1 MWSAFDSVFDEWSD
15 AYDAAVD
22 GIEKA
27 IDTAGNNDGF
37 WEFIDQVLDV
47 IAIVLVVLSII
58 ALVIGAPLTGLL
70 GAIIFVLAAASFL
83 LTTLKFAFGRATL
96 SDVAWSAVGLLPF
109 GLGKL
114 LSRGVP
120 TLSSVIQGGRGVVTA
135 AIRGALPRFSFLRP
149 TTWGTPFRSLFA
161 PVQSARALPKPGM
174 LTNPFDAI
182 RFGGSQTAQVSTF
195 VNTMRSSPYATSP
208 GVQQF
213 ISSTAASLP
222 GGIRQSL
229 NSVIWVGSSVADW
242 AGVADAQSEIAG
254 LRDVRVG

>member
-1 MWSAFDSVFDEWSD
+1 MASE
-15 AYDAAVD
+15 
-22 GIEKA
+22 
-27 IDTAGNNDGF
+27 TATD
-37 WEFIDQVLDV
+37 
-47 IAIVLVVLSII
+47 LS
-58 ALVIGAPLTGLL
+58 
-70 GAIIFVLAAASFL
+70 AASFL

-242 AGVADAQSEIAG
+242 AGVADAQPEIAG